1 MGKVIKNKMGLEL
14 AASRSSDYKH
24 FQKNS
29 SVFYILSDQVWW
41 CNVKQFLVIA
51 KIVSADLC
59 KSIHDIVNYSTS
71 ICPSESGKCEEEG
84 KKIQKKWISW
94 EQKELFRWNKKQL
107 S

>member
-1 MGKVIKNKMGLEL
+1 MW
-14 AASRSSDYKH
+14 SS
-24 FQKNS
+24 F
-29 SVFYILSDQVWW
+29 W
-41 CNVKQFLVIA
+41 VIA

-107 S
+107 SQLLKNYGKTIKIW